1 MTAVPHPVAA
11 VPVPGPAAH
20 RLPGRLRIAR
30 ALALALGTLT
40 SLGAVVIGVTES
52 DTVAEWALG
61 ALILGLAL
69 AWLPVALRLAPGR
82 PAAARAALAL
92 AALGL
97 AHAVLDVVLFGW
109 WSSAVLGAVTL
120 AIAALVAPFARR

>member
-1 MTAVPHPVAA
+1 MTAMSHPVAA
-11 VPVPGPAAH
+11 VPVAP
-20 RLPGRLRIAR
+20 RLPGRLRVAR
-30 ALALALGTLT
+30 ALALGLGTLT
-40 SLGAVVIGVTES
+40 SIGAVVIGVTDS

-82 PAAARAALAL
+82 PGPARAALAL
-92 AALGL
+92 AVVGV
-97 AHAVLDVVLFGW
+97 AHAVVDVVVFGW

-120 AIAALVAPFARR
+120 AIAALVARDARP